1 MVENPDYWALQYAD
15 LGVYSV
21 TFHFE
26 AAKDPIATARNIR
39 SNKSKVGLAVSPD
52 TDIGECVHVLP
63 EVDMLQVMTVYPG
76 FGGQKLIRRV
86 LDKFSRIT
94 RSEFENLS
102 FSVDGGVTLGN
113 ISEIAS
119 VGVDTF
125 VAGSSVFYLNYLPI
139 ASSPSGN
146 LPKWLIKDSR
156 DTCLFEAIRS
166 GHPIGL
172 QYIISARQ
180 SQCLDY
186 LFYFLC
192 IIFCCNQKRIGR
204 IYNNYVFCAY
214 HRDYSVGLTYNYPCG

>member
-1 MVENPDYWALQYAD
+1 MEIRISPSILSADFCNLERDLQLISSADMVHVDVMDGHFVPNITFGLPVVKRICEVSPVPLDVHLMVENPDYWALQYAD

-125 VAGSSVFYLNYLPI
+125 VAGSSVFLSQLP
-139 ASSPSGN
+139 A
-146 LPKWLIKDSR
+146 DSVESLR
-156 DTCLFEAIRS
+156 KLAKVA
-166 GHPIGL
+166 
-172 QYIISARQ
+172 Y
-180 SQCLDY
+180 
-186 LFYFLC
+186 
-192 IIFCCNQKRIGR
+192 KR
-204 IYNNYVFCAY
+204 F
-214 HRDYSVGLTYNYPCG
+214 

>member
-1 MVENPDYWALQYAD
+1 MKIRISPSILSADFCNLERDLQLISSADMVHVDVMDGHFVPNITFGLPVVKRICEVSPVPLDVHLMVENPDYWALQYAD

-125 VAGSSVFYLNYLPI
+125 VAGSSVFLSQLP
-139 ASSPSGN
+139 A
-146 LPKWLIKDSR
+146 DSVESLR
-156 DTCLFEAIRS
+156 KLAKVAYKRS
-166 GHPIGL
+166 
-172 QYIISARQ
+172 
-180 SQCLDY
+180 
-186 LFYFLC
+186 
-192 IIFCCNQKRIGR
+192 
-204 IYNNYVFCAY
+204 
-214 HRDYSVGLTYNYPCG
+214 

>member
-1 MVENPDYWALQYAD
+1 MKIRISPSILSADFCNLERDLQLISSADMVHVDVMDGHFVPNITFGLPVVKRICEVSPVPLDVHLMVENPDYWALQYAD

-52 TDIGECVHVLP
+52 TDIEECVHVLP

-125 VAGSSVFYLNYLPI
+125 VAGSSVFLSQLP
-139 ASSPSGN
+139 A
-146 LPKWLIKDSR
+146 DSVESLR
-156 DTCLFEAIRS
+156 ELAKVAYKRS
-166 GHPIGL
+166 
-172 QYIISARQ
+172 
-180 SQCLDY
+180 
-186 LFYFLC
+186 
-192 IIFCCNQKRIGR
+192 
-204 IYNNYVFCAY
+204 
-214 HRDYSVGLTYNYPCG
+214 

>member
-1 MVENPDYWALQYAD
+1 MEIRISPSILSADFCNLERDLQLISSADMVHVDVMDGHFVPNITFGLPVVKRICEVSPLPLDVHLMVENPDYWALQYAD

-125 VAGSSVFYLNYLPI
+125 VAGSSVFLSQLP
-139 ASSPSGN
+139 A
-146 LPKWLIKDSR
+146 DSVESLR
-156 DTCLFEAIRS
+156 KLAKVA
-166 GHPIGL
+166 
-172 QYIISARQ
+172 Y
-180 SQCLDY
+180 
-186 LFYFLC
+186 
-192 IIFCCNQKRIGR
+192 KR
-204 IYNNYVFCAY
+204 F
-214 HRDYSVGLTYNYPCG
+214 

>member
-1 MVENPDYWALQYAD
+1 MEIRISPSILSADFCNLERDLQLISSADMVHVDVMDGHFVPNITFGLPVVKRICEVSPVPLDVHLMVENPDYWALQYAD

-125 VAGSSVFYLNYLPI
+125 VAGSSVFLSQLP
-139 ASSPSGN
+139 A
-146 LPKWLIKDSR
+146 DSVESLR
-156 DTCLFEAIRS
+156 ELAKVA
-166 GHPIGL
+166 
-172 QYIISARQ
+172 Y
-180 SQCLDY
+180 
-186 LFYFLC
+186 
-192 IIFCCNQKRIGR
+192 KR
-204 IYNNYVFCAY
+204 F
-214 HRDYSVGLTYNYPCG
+214 

>member
-1 MVENPDYWALQYAD
+1 MKIRISPSILSADFCNLERDLQLISSADMVHVDVMDGHFVPNITFGLPVVKRICEVSPVPLDVHLMVENPDYWALQYAD

-125 VAGSSVFYLNYLPI
+125 VAGSSVFLSQLP
-139 ASSPSGN
+139 ADSVESLRKLAKVAYKRSS
-146 LPKWLIKDSR
+146 
-156 DTCLFEAIRS
+156 
-166 GHPIGL
+166 
-172 QYIISARQ
+172 
-180 SQCLDY
+180 
-186 LFYFLC
+186 
-192 IIFCCNQKRIGR
+192 
-204 IYNNYVFCAY
+204 
-214 HRDYSVGLTYNYPCG
+214 

>member
-1 MVENPDYWALQYAD
+1 MKIRISPSILSADFCNLERDLQLISSADMVHVDVMDGHFVPNITFGLPVVKRICEVSPVPLDVHLMVENPDYWALQYAD

-125 VAGSSVFYLNYLPI
+125 VAGSSVFLSQLP
-139 ASSPSGN
+139 A
-146 LPKWLIKDSR
+146 DSVESLR
-156 DTCLFEAIRS
+156 KLAKVA
-166 GHPIGL
+166 
-172 QYIISARQ
+172 Y
-180 SQCLDY
+180 
-186 LFYFLC
+186 
-192 IIFCCNQKRIGR
+192 KR
-204 IYNNYVFCAY
+204 F
-214 HRDYSVGLTYNYPCG
+214 